1 MLRNLHSPRCG
12 NLDESPPKAPIYH
25 SISFPPS
32 THAFILCTRKNGLR
46 CHYLNTNIFPQR
58 ACIYIYK
65 RAGPVSSRV
74 ESSRVNSRDRLGAEG
89 ASLQMVSE
97 IGIFFS
103 EPVRTVHVSSSTLLV
118 GTRAWSS
125 SQQLQQPFTRGSP
138 SAISYS

>member
-25 SISFPPS
+25 SISFPLS
-32 THAFILCTRKNGLR
+32 IHAFILCTRKSGLR

-58 ACIYIYK
+58 ACIYIYE
-65 RAGPVSSRV
+65 RAGPVSSRI
-74 ESSRVNSRDRLGAEG
+74 ESSQLERSARSRRSIFTNGFGDR
-89 ASLQMVSE
+89 S
-97 IGIFFS
+97 FFS

-125 SQQLQQPFTRGSP
+125 SRQLQQPFTRGSP